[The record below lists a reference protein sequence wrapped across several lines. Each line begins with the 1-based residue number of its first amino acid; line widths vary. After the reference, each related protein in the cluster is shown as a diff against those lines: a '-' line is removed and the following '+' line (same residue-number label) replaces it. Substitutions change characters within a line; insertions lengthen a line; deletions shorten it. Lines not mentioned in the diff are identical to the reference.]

1 MSKTDLKRISI
12 SGWDDTYPSV
22 PANFRNECRHMRD
35 LKDKERFYLAAPSH
49 YASKGDILLNRL
61 KFDPSFAALRLWS
74 FLFSEKDRL
83 FEAKKQGWKIF
94 AAMKDLGI
102 VPVITY
108 SLPKTLT
115 FYADELWWAPCFAED
130 SRLLD
135 IAAKLGATE
144 ELCFVRAALGA
155 MKTFDYFPEP
165 DLCIAAVGSCCD
177 DFSAVMQLIEWQG
190 LKVHWWEMPSRDLP
204 KTGSDH
210 NITPYGKTRY
220 KKEILSF
227 IAEELKGV
235 ANAASDV
242 AGEKISSAMLL
253 ENMRRFNRI
262 RRLLSSLREKVY
274 SAERAPLPGLEMFLA
289 EFLPMHGCSDPEEAE
304 NVLVC
309 LHSEVD
315 MRLAKGL
322 STFSGKPVRIFW
334 ATPPTDASLITI
346 LEDCGGTVCGT
357 EYLISHSFFNIRT
370 TGDPFLAL
378 AENHLD
384 DPMAGAC
391 GVRVRRILKEA
402 KKFRAE
408 GVIISGIFGASHCP
422 FEDRRITDELR
433 KADLPVLSFDVPF
446 SPGRPSE
453 QVKNRIESF
462 VEIIKKRR

>member
-1 MSKTDLKRISI
+1 MKSNLKRISI
-12 SGWDDTYPSV
+12 SEWDDKYSSV
-22 PANFRNECRHMRD
+22 PENFRNECRHLRELED
-35 LKDKERFYLAAPSH
+35 RGRLYLAAPSH
-49 YASKGDILLNRL
+49 YASKGDRLLNRL
-61 KFDPSFAALRLWS
+61 KFDPSLAALRLWS

-83 FEAKKQGWKIF
+83 FEAKKHGWKIF

-115 FYADELWWAPCFAED
+115 FYADEMWWAPCFAED
-130 SRLLD
+130 PRLLD
-135 IAAKLGATE
+135 VAAKLGATE

-155 MKTFDYFPEP
+155 MKTLDYFPEP
-165 DLCIAAVGSCCD
+165 DLCIAGVGSCCD

-190 LKVHWWEMPSRDLP
+190 LKVHWWEMPSRNIP
-204 KTGSDH
+204 NTG
-210 NITPYGKTRY
+210 NRTGRTPYGKTRY

-227 IAEELKGV
+227 IVKELKGV
-235 ANAASDV
+235 AEAASDV
-242 AGEKISSAMLL
+242 AGEKISRTKLL
-253 ENMRRFNRI
+253 WNIRRFNRI
-262 RRLLSSLREKVY
+262 RGLLSSLREKVY
-274 SAERAPLPGLEMFLA
+274 SAEHTPLPGLEMFLA

-304 NVLVC
+304 NVLEC
-309 LHSEVD
+309 LHREVD
-315 MRLAKGL
+315 RRLAKRL
-322 STFSGKPVRIFW
+322 SPFSGKPARIFW

-370 TGDPFLAL
+370 TGEPFKAL

-391 GVRVRRILKEA
+391 GVRVERILKEA

-422 FEDRRITDELR
+422 FEEKRISEELR
-433 KADLPVLSFDVPF
+433 KADIPVLSFDVPF
-446 SPGRPSE
+446 SPGRSSE